1 MKAVLQSD
9 HNDGIPQL
17 DGVAAAGDDDLVAAG
32 DAAEQQMGL
41 EVKFAQGN
49 AGGGALFRVL
59 MLLPASFWRART
71 YWTMK
76 SQVIYLG

>member
-1 MKAVLQSD
+1 MSCHNVPQIMKAVLQSD

-49 AGGGALFRVL
+49 AGGGALFVDREL
-59 MLLPASFWRART
+59 QR
-71 YWTMK
+71 MK